1 MRITVSLLHL
11 GSNSPLHGSCDLSFS
26 DLHLDMDLLRDHLVV
41 ISHRKPHLPIL
52 LAKILTFYSSGP
64 PPGQGWVDF
73 TVLTS
78 TLDSRSGLIDQ
89 LWTSP
94 RPSSVRN
101 IAPMLNLTFSDSLPF
116 RQASRGFPGQ
126 QYHQQHSQPP
136 PPPQQQYHAGYN
148 PSYSSPAP
156 PPPPNMSSRPYGTPS
171 ELKTRVDVTDRL

>member
-1 MRITVSLLHL
+1 
-11 GSNSPLHGSCDLSFS
+11 
-26 DLHLDMDLLRDHLVV
+26 MDLLRDHLVV
-41 ISHRKPHLPIL
+41 ISHRKLHLPIL
-52 LAKILTFYSSGP
+52 LVKILTLYSSGP

-78 TLDSRSGLIDQ
+78 TLYSRSCLIDQ
-89 LWTSP
+89 LWTSL
-94 RPSSVRN
+94 RPSSSVRN
-101 IAPMLNLTFSDSLPF
+101 ISPVLILTFVDSLPF

-171 ELKTRVDVTDRL
+171 ELQTRVYVTYRP